1 MKHCL
6 VTVCFLP
13 KMYFLAEQIQTNHW
27 KSLYVS
33 VFRLLILYSS
43 LTGME
48 SGFSEETGKIQIL
61 RAFINIPITEFHLN
75 VINPHN
81 YLQAYQNATDFDLAH

>member
-1 MKHCL
+1 
-6 VTVCFLP
+6 
-13 KMYFLAEQIQTNHW
+13 
-27 KSLYVS
+27 
-33 VFRLLILYSS
+33 
-43 LTGME
+43 ME

-81 YLQAYQNATDFDLAH
+81 YLQAYQNATDFYLAHWVK